1 MSALPVYH
9 PHPTPPPPPF
19 QNPGSAPAWGP
30 IKVTIPSSYR
40 WKYAPLWLINH
51 PRRLELDS
59 LFLPWYRQ
67 PNHTLY
73 IAVADPG
80 GGGDRDDHPPPLELV
95 PILKTYAKCAWPGPI
110 TPPPPWNVDDVTRAL
125 SKGGGGGACECPRVG
140 VFFNFSEGVWRHADN
155 VQGGGG
161 CLWMSCECLWMS
173 SHPPPRKSCIRACI
187 VFHPSKFRPPP
198 PTWMAGYGPVIVDS
212 NTVT

>member
-9 PHPTPPPPPF
+9 PHPTPPF

-73 IAVADPG
+73 IVFSGGSRGADPG
-80 GGGDRDDHPPPLELV
+80 MITPPWTCPDTENLCKVCVTGTDHPPPPLGMWMMSHGHC
-95 PILKTYAKCAWPGPI
+95 P
-110 TPPPPWNVDDVTRAL
+110 R
-125 SKGGGGGACECPRVG
+125 GGACECPRVG
-140 VFFNFSEGVWRHADN
+140 VFFNFPEGGWRHADN

-161 CLWMSCECLWMS
+161 GACECL
-173 SHPPPRKSCIRACI
+173 HPPP
-187 VFHPSKFRPPP
+187 P
-198 PTWMAGYGPVIVDS
+198 GNPVSAPV
-212 NTVT
+212 

>member
-1 MSALPVYH
+1 MDTGPMKDNIFGSEAFILLTKMEMHALPAQRISKF
-9 PHPTPPPPPF
+9 PSKFGSWCTWCPTPERYPGQARSQWGGGGVGLPPPPSCPSLRF
-19 QNPGSAPAWGP
+19 CSTLLAWGP

-80 GGGDRDDHPPPLELV
+80 GGGGGPGMITPPPLELV
-95 PILKTYAKCAWPGPI
+95 PILKTYAKLG
-110 TPPPPWNVDDVTRAL
+110 
-125 SKGGGGGACECPRVG
+125 
-140 VFFNFSEGVWRHADN
+140 
-155 VQGGGG
+155 
-161 CLWMSCECLWMS
+161 
-173 SHPPPRKSCIRACI
+173 
-187 VFHPSKFRPPP
+187 
-198 PTWMAGYGPVIVDS
+198 
-212 NTVT
+212 